1 MRNESDVKFVMSV
14 IVALTSNTT
23 GVSVAAILSSVKD
36 ARSVRARWLVMHI
49 ASKRYGLSLNQI
61 GRYLGDRHHTTVL
74 HGLREAE
81 RMSEDADF
89 SRAIGDIYV
98 KINGSQSLLQVAA

>member
-23 GVSVAAILSSVKD
+23 GVSVAAILSGLRE
-36 ARSVRARWLVMHI
+36 ARSVRARWIVMHI

-81 RMSEDADF
+81 RMSKDVSF
-89 SRAIGDIYV
+89 MRAIGDVYV
-98 KINGSQSLLQVAA
+98 KLNGSQALQRVAA